1 MWRLWYLH
9 LVSAQFLLNFRALKS
24 TVRRYSTVIVP
35 LVPSPTDPRQAEI
48 NAHQWES
55 TCPSVWAEPMEIGTL
70 GSEEGGQPRTPGILC
85 ESRKKAARTRT
96 QIFFY
101 LRPILMTECSFSL
114 SIKKKKKIFQLIH
127 SRQMLQDSPFHFLLS
142 SLSLL
147 PHYDTNNLISSYF
160 HLSTDKCFWP
170 LAYLL
175 LTSILIRNDNS
186 DKDTQLALRLH
197 PLPSCQSQRLPE
209 GPQWVRHYLGG
220 VSVNV
225 TTGGPTDK

>member
-1 MWRLWYLH
+1 MLLWVKFMASS
-9 LVSAQFLLNFRALKS
+9 LVSCQPPKKHVSAALIGPRHWGYLACGACGTCTLSRLSSSWTLGPWRAQLGGTAPS
-24 TVRRYSTVIVP
+24 IVP

-127 SRQMLQDSPFHFLLS
+127 SR
-142 SLSLL
+142 
-147 PHYDTNNLISSYF
+147 
-160 HLSTDKCFWP
+160 
-170 LAYLL
+170 
-175 LTSILIRNDNS
+175 
-186 DKDTQLALRLH
+186 
-197 PLPSCQSQRLPE
+197 
-209 GPQWVRHYLGG
+209 
-220 VSVNV
+220 
-225 TTGGPTDK
+225 